1 MSLKILMGSVHS
13 RVAWAWAVC
22 RAVTAR
28 LSVWANLPAS
38 SQQLVVGRDGAL
50 RVAQARDEGW
60 LPVLAN
66 MPGPGISSGPL
77 YQEQGQS
84 PPDLQMLANS
94 RSQ

>member
-1 MSLKILMGSVHS
+1 MVEETAAALTDGRILVLQASANGAD
-13 RVAWAWAVC
+13 RVF
-22 RAVTAR
+22 TA
-28 LSVWANLPAS
+28 P
-38 SQQLVVGRDGAL
+38 QQFVISRDGAL

-77 YQEQGQS
+77 YQERGRG
-84 PPDLQMLANS
+84 PLDLQTLANS